1 MKQTKSSS
9 ILFPLLIVMCLMF
22 FWNMSRNINDIL
34 IPHLKRACQL
44 TDLESSLIQSA
55 FFGAYFLMAIPAGY
69 FIQKKGYRMG
79 MITGLLTAAIGAG
92 LFYPAAE
99 IRYYPLFLLALFVM
113 AAGFTFL
120 EYTS

>member
-1 MKQTKSSS
+1 
-9 ILFPLLIVMCLMF
+9 MF

-44 TDLESSLIQSA
+44 TDLESSFIQSA
-55 FFGAYFLMAIPAGY
+55 FFGAYFLLALPAGQ
-69 FIQKKGYRMG
+69 FIQRNGYRAG
-79 MITGLLTAAIGAG
+79 MITGLLMAALGAA

-120 EYTS
+120 EVTATPYISK